1 MKVFLRVVLVVGL
14 GLLLFG
20 CGKKSGIEG
29 KVLDGKGQPMSGVK
43 MIAKQVQPIKGYEH
57 FETTTGSDGGFSFKG
72 VFPSSEYSISP
83 WDQNWN
89 TEAKIKVQSG
99 PEGQTSIL
107 PSPLVIRF
115 TSNKDGVITDNKTG
129 LQWAPDPGQAM
140 TWSQA
145 TQYAQNLRLGGFSD
159 WRLPTRVELRE
170 LGKGG
175 RDAAFKL
182 KGSDWGR
189 WWKGWSSELRDSSTA
204 WAFDFS
210 SGQDDW
216 GYRANI
222 SLLARFQALAVRSR
236 R

>member
-1 MKVFLRVVLVVGL
+1 MTMKGFLRVVLVVGI

-29 KVLDGKGQPMSGVK
+29 KVQDGKGQPMSGIK

-72 VFPSSEYSISP
+72 VFPSSEYTLTP

-89 TEAKIKVQSG
+89 TAAKIQTQSG

-115 TSNKDGVITDNKTG
+115 ISNKDGVITDNKTG
-129 LQWAPDPGQAM
+129 LQWAPDPGRHMTWDQAM
-140 TWSQA
+140 
-145 TQYAQNLRLGGFSD
+145 QYAQNLKIGGLSD
-159 WRLPTRVELRE
+159 WRLPTRAELRE

-175 RDAAFKL
+175 KDPAFKL
-182 KGSDWGR
+182 TGDW
-189 WWKGWSSELRDSSTA
+189 GWSSELRDSSTA
-204 WAFDFS
+204 WLFDFS
-210 SGQDDW
+210 SGQELW
-216 GYRANI
+216 FYRSVFNDPK
-222 SLLARFQALAVRSR
+222 RALAVHSR

>member
-1 MKVFLRVVLVVGL
+1 
-14 GLLLFG
+14 
-20 CGKKSGIEG
+20 
-29 KVLDGKGQPMSGVK
+29 MSGVK

-57 FETTTGSDGGFSFKG
+57 LETTTGSDGGFSFKG
-72 VFPSSEYSISP
+72 VFPSSDYTIAP

-89 TEAKIKVQSG
+89 TEAKINAQSG

-107 PSPLVIRF
+107 PSPLVVRF
-115 TSNKDGVITDNKTG
+115 TSTKDGVITDNKTG

-140 TWSQA
+140 NWDQA

-175 RDAAFKL
+175 EDPAFKL
-182 KGSDWGR
+182 KECC
-189 WWKGWSSELRDSSTA
+189 GWSSELRDSSTA
-204 WAFDFS
+204 WFFTFS
-210 SGQDDW
+210 SGQENWSFRD
-216 GYRANI
+216 NI
-222 SLLARFQALAVRSR
+222 YHSSRALAVRSR

>member
-1 MKVFLRVVLVVGL
+1 MTMKGFLRVVLVVGM

-43 MIAKQVQPIKGYEH
+43 IIAKQVQPIKGYEH

-72 VFPSSEYSISP
+72 VFPSSDYTLSP

-89 TEAKIKVQSG
+89 TEARIKAQSG

-107 PSPLVIRF
+107 TSPLVIRF
-115 TSNKDGVITDNKTG
+115 ISSKDGVIIDNKTG
-129 LQWAPDPGQAM
+129 LQWAPDPGQSM
-140 TWSQA
+140 TWDQA
-145 TQYAQNLRLGGFSD
+145 MQYAQNLRLGGFSD

-175 RDAAFKL
+175 KDPAFKL
-182 KGSDWGR
+182 NGDW
-189 WWKGWSSELRDSSTA
+189 GWSSELRASSSA

-210 SGQDDW
+210 SGQES
-216 GYRANI
+216 R
-222 SLLARFQALAVRSR
+222 LLATSNERWRCVPEGDVGYLNI
-236 R
+236 

>member
-1 MKVFLRVVLVVGL
+1 MKGFLRVVLVVGI

-43 MIAKQVQPIKGYEH
+43 IIAKQVQPIKGYEH

-72 VFPSSEYSISP
+72 VFPSSDYTISP

-89 TEAKIKVQSG
+89 TEAKIKAQSG

-107 PSPLVIRF
+107 PSPLVVRF

-140 TWSQA
+140 NWDQA

-175 RDAAFKL
+175 TDPAFKL
-182 KGSDWGR
+182 KGDW
-189 WWKGWSSELRDSSTA
+189 GWSSELRDSSTA
-204 WAFDFS
+204 WHVNFS
-210 SGQDDW
+210 SGQEYW
-216 GYRANI
+216 GFRYHSDYTPR
-222 SLLARFQALAVRSR
+222 ALAVRSR

>member
-1 MKVFLRVVLVVGL
+1 MKGILRVFLVVGL

-57 FETTTGSDGGFSFKG
+57 LETTTGSDGTFCFKEA
-72 VFPSSEYSISP
+72 FPSSEYTISP
-83 WDQNWN
+83 SDQNWK
-89 TEAKIKVQSG
+89 TEATIKIQSG
-99 PEGQTSIL
+99 PEGQTSLL

-115 TSNKDGVITDNKTG
+115 ASNKDGVITDNRTG
-129 LQWAPDPGQAM
+129 LQWAPDPGQQM
-140 TWSQA
+140 TWEQA

-170 LGKGG
+170 LGKGSK
-175 RDAAFKL
+175 DPAFKL
-182 KGSDWGR
+182 NGDW
-189 WWKGWSSELRDSSTA
+189 GWSSELNDSSSAA
-204 WAFDFS
+204 WGIGLND
-210 SGQDDW
+210 GQEGW
-216 GYRANI
+216 GFI
-222 SLLARFQALAVRSR
+222 SPFPQALAVRSR